1 MSLASIARRTA
12 SFTSSITPIKANQ
25 YTKMS
30 FKPSYSYL
38 TASDFAKAW
47 REQNSKPDPKG
58 WTVIDVRDDD
68 FEGGHIKGCKN
79 IPSTQFPD
87 QVEKLVEQLKDSKS
101 VLFHCSLSQA
111 RGPKAARIYK
121 ETREEA
127 MKAGKID
134 DKQEQTVAVLREGF
148 SNFGSLYKNEAD
160 LVEDYDEESW
170 KYR

>member
-1 MSLASIARRTA
+1 
-12 SFTSSITPIKANQ
+12 
-25 YTKMS
+25 MS
-30 FKPSYSYL
+30 FKPAYSYIS
-38 TASDFAKAW
+38 ASDFAKEW
-47 REQNSKPDPKG
+47 REQKSTPSKSA
-58 WTVIDVRDDD
+58 WTIIDVRDDD

-79 IPSTQFPD
+79 IPSNEFSEK
-87 QVEKLVEQLKDSKS
+87 VEKLVLDLQDAKS

-121 ETREEA
+121 ETREEFIQT
-127 MKAGKID
+127 GKIEN
-134 DKQEQTVAVLREGF
+134 KQEQNVAVLREGF